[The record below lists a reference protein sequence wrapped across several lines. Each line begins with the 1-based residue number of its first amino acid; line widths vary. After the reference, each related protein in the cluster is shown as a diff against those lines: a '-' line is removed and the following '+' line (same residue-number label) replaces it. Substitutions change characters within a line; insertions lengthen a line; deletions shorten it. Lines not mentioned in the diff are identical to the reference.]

1 MNTPKGVR
9 KLYVK
14 PMEADRFP
22 ENHSVSVTTGGFS
35 DVSITLEWFKERLYR
50 VATKDIISKAEFAYA
65 IKYYEVLVDIANWS
79 FTLSV
84 IS

>member
-1 MNTPKGVR
+1 MNTQGVR

-50 VATKDIISKAEFAYA
+50 VATKDTITKAEFAYA
-65 IKYYEVLVDIANWS
+65 IKYYEVP
-79 FTLSV
+79 
-84 IS
+84 